1 MIFRRGGSFF
11 CLFAC
16 AGWEHVQ
23 QNRKKEFQRSRIPK
37 VAVRRVQTAVAPP
50 QKFPTN
56 SQKSVDISAIIVSAS
71 PPARISWM
79 FPTLAHLTT
88 VPSHIGEHQQRRE
101 DVSFIFMNPSTS
113 LVTSLMAGRER
124 PSARIP
130 DTPRGAN
137 LGAPLAARPDTP
149 AAAPAL
155 LHRAV
160 DINRHQLLLR
170 WGQT

>member
-1 MIFRRGGSFF
+1 MFR
-11 CLFAC
+11 
-16 AGWEHVQ
+16 
-23 QNRKKEFQRSRIPK
+23 
-37 VAVRRVQTAVAPP
+37 
-50 QKFPTN
+50 
-56 SQKSVDISAIIVSAS
+56 
-71 PPARISWM
+71 
-79 FPTLAHLTT
+79 TLALLTT

-149 AAAPAL
+149 AAAAAL